1 MYIYFFYIS
10 ATGLVYLL
18 RKLHQESEHVLPL
31 LLNSLALVRAPPGA
45 IQILHEF
52 MTTPIN
58 ESDEESNSNESSWE
72 EAQAAVFG
80 PSNVGDEMV

>member
-1 MYIYFFYIS
+1 
-10 ATGLVYLL
+10 L

-45 IQILHEF
+45 IEIVHEF

-58 ESDEESNSNESSWE
+58 ESDEESGPESSNSNESSWE
-72 EAQAAVFG
+72 EAQAAIFG
-80 PSNVGDEMV
+80 PSHGDEMV